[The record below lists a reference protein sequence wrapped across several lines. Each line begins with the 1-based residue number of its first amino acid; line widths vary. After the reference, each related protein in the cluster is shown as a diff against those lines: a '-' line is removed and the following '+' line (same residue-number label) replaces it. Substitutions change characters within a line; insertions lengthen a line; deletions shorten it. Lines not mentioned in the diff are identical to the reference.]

1 MGCHRLAMPEVGDI
15 AVALGTLW
23 GCGDAV
29 GLWGSAVGLW
39 GRCGAVGTPR

>member
-15 AVALGTLW
+15 AVALGRLW
-23 GCGDAV
+23 GSAV

-39 GRCGAVGTPR
+39 GRYGAVGTPR

>member
-15 AVALGTLW
+15 AVALGR
-23 GCGDAV
+23 
-29 GLWGSAVGLW
+29 LWGSAVGLW